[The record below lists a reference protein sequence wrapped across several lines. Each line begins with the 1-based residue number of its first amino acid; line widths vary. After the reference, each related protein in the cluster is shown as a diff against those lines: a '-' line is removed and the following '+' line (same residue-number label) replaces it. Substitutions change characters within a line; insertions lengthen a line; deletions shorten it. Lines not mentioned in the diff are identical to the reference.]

1 MAIKVPIKHDEPSQ
15 AKRPI
20 RPKFHPFQ
28 KPVRLQQRQTKTDK
42 KLRESVHEIL
52 PFVFCEGIKVVF
64 DKYIRHGLIVLEAF
78 DPKFVEMH

>member
-1 MAIKVPIKHDEPSQ
+1 MMSLLKPKDLFDPSSTHFKSQ
-15 AKRPI
+15 FVYNKD
-20 RPKFHPFQ
+20 KQ
-28 KPVRLQQRQTKTDK
+28 KSDK